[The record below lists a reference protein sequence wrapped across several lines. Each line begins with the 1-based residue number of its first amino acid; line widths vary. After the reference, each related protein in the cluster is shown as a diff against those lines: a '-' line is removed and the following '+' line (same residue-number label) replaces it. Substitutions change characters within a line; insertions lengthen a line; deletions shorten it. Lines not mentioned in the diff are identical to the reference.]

1 MPETSAP
8 ILIAVPADV
17 KAVENYHWHA
27 SPDTY
32 LKALIRVAKAV
43 PLIVPALSDEFDIE
57 AVLERVDGV
66 MLTGS
71 ASNVHPDRYGVPPS
85 VAHEPF
91 DPERD
96 RLTER
101 LIRSTLDRGLPLL
114 CICRGHQELN
124 VALGGTLHAEVQ
136 EIEGRMDHR
145 AIKHQEQRERFAI
158 RHDVAI
164 EPGGFLETIVGKE
177 PIRVNSLHRQA
188 IDRLAEDLQVEA
200 TAPDGTIE
208 AVSVKNAKSFALGVQ
223 WHPEYWA
230 ETDAASAAIFQ
241 AFAKACRARRD

>member
-85 VAHEPF
+85 
-91 DPERD
+91 
-96 RLTER
+96 
-101 LIRSTLDRGLPLL
+101 
-114 CICRGHQELN
+114 
-124 VALGGTLHAEVQ
+124 
-136 EIEGRMDHR
+136 
-145 AIKHQEQRERFAI
+145 
-158 RHDVAI
+158 
-164 EPGGFLETIVGKE
+164 
-177 PIRVNSLHRQA
+177 
-188 IDRLAEDLQVEA
+188 A
-200 TAPDGTIE
+200 TG
-208 AVSVKNAKSFALGVQ
+208 
-223 WHPEYWA
+223 
-230 ETDAASAAIFQ
+230 
-241 AFAKACRARRD
+241 

>member
-124 VALGGTLHAEVQ
+124 VIRMGGNRQYHLSCHAC
-136 EIEGRMDHR
+136 H
-145 AIKHQEQRERFAI
+145 HQKLELLVSSQRRQDRSTECRS
-158 RHDVAI
+158 HSYQ
-164 EPGGFLETIVGKE
+164 PTYQ
-177 PIRVNSLHRQA
+177 SHRQHDCQHHGQVHTGSA
-188 IDRLAEDLQVEA
+188 GATKNDMWQDSAEGCQA
-200 TAPDGTIE
+200 TGC
-208 AVSVKNAKSFALGVQ
+208 Q
-223 WHPEYWA
+223 
-230 ETDAASAAIFQ
+230 ASQ
-241 AFAKACRARRD
+241 QQ